1 MEKKMEV
8 CPDCGKEM
16 KLSRDSMLTIHRC
29 VLRFHCDHC
38 DKDWDLSGDTQ
49 RLSEVPK
56 KDPEN
61 PCEGC
66 YSHGSPSAM
75 MRNCGRCVNGS
86 LRNCIF

>member
-1 MEKKMEV
+1 MDKKEILKCSCGETLHLHHDSMATISKCV
-8 CPDCGKEM
+8 LTYSCPKCGKKWEQ
-16 KLSRDSMLTIHRC
+16 TA
-29 VLRFHCDHC
+29 
-38 DKDWDLSGDTQ
+38 GGN
-49 RLSEVPK
+49 LSEVVV
-56 KDPEN
+56 PED